1 MSTKS
6 TEENEVLD
14 QLKAQEV
21 HLDLGIEKEK
31 DQDLYPEI
39 ELLDVALQVVLKNI
53 ITEAGPD
60 QWREEATVAQGQ
72 SFKKE
77 NHQRSETVRSI
88 NASRDAIQGWLSRKK
103 ADTLF
108 CQKNKFKQFKNN
120 TNWYVF
126 WLDLDLLDIVFSFDL
141 FGPQDFIYWILYH
154 IQPCDASNVW
164 SYPLLELSHQPNT
177 TATQLS
183 NMSHTTSG
191 EAH

>member
-1 MSTKS
+1 MEGRS
-6 TEENEVLD
+6 
-14 QLKAQEV
+14 
-21 HLDLGIEKEK
+21 
-31 DQDLYPEI
+31 Y
-39 ELLDVALQVVLKNI
+39 
-53 ITEAGPD
+53 
-60 QWREEATVAQGQ
+60 RRVAQGQ

>member
-60 QWREEATVAQGQ
+60 QWREEATVA
-72 SFKKE
+72 SLKVK
-77 NHQRSETVRSI
+77 V
-88 NASRDAIQGWLSRKK
+88 SRKK
-103 ADTLF
+103 IIRDQRL
-108 CQKNKFKQFKNN
+108 
-120 TNWYVF
+120 YVVSM
-126 WLDLDLLDIVFSFDL
+126 LHGMPSRD
-141 FGPQDFIYWILYH
+141 G
-154 IQPCDASNVW
+154 
-164 SYPLLELSHQPNT
+164 
-177 TATQLS
+177 
-183 NMSHTTSG
+183 
-191 EAH
+191 